1 MKDTN
6 NNIETKSLS
15 NLRILGLDPIIY
27 NKTGHPGI
35 VLSAAPMIQ
44 AIYLN
49 NLIANPTIPDWI
61 NRDRFVL
68 SPGHASTLQYAI
80 LHFAGYDLTI
90 EDLKNYRHINSKTPA
105 HPEYGVTPGVDNSS
119 GPLGQGIGY
128 GVGMA
133 LAEQHL
139 AAKFN
144 KPGYDII
151 DHYTYV
157 LCSDGD
163 LQEGGALE
171 AIQLAGVWKLN
182 KLIMLYD
189 SNDCQLDTTCD
200 QVLKVNYQ
208 QFFEAQN
215 WNYIRVDNADEDL
228 TAIKAAITMAQK
240 SDKPTLI
247 ECKTIIGYGHPKQG
261 SPMHSSPFTAEEM
274 QQVQTFYD
282 FNHPQFYVDP
292 DVKTYWNNTFINRGQ
307 EAYQIW
313 LTKLLAYQTAFPKEF
328 KQLLAS
334 PVVNLEAFQTLLPTD
349 KTKKAGTR
357 IIMGDVLKYYQQK
370 CPNNMFGGSADLGT
384 ATKIIGYNGSWTINT
399 PQNNNLHF
407 GVREFA
413 AGTISIGIE
422 LHQGLKSF
430 NSTFLIFSDYMK
442 PCIRMACI
450 QNLPVIFAFSH
461 DSIGVGFDGKSH
473 QPIEQ
478 LGMLRNCP
486 NLNVLRPADINEAI
500 ACLKVIVESKTTPSA
515 LILSRQD
522 TPYQLAETCSKQS
535 LQGGY
540 IVVHED
546 KTKPLAAIIIA
557 TGTEV
562 APAIVAANTIK
573 QNIRVVSMPCV
584 ELFEQQSEIYQE
596 EVLPK
601 NFSKVIAIEFSNDYV
616 WYKFV
621 GKTGLIINVDDY
633 GLSGSADAVIKYKGL
648 DQDSIIERIERY
660 LG

>member
-49 NLIANPTIPDWI
+49 NLIANPAVPDWI

-80 LHFAGYDLTI
+80 LHFAGYDLSI
-90 EDLKNYRHINSKTPA
+90 DDLKNYRHINSKTPA
-105 HPEYGVTPGVDNSS
+105 HPEYGITPGVDNSS
-119 GPLGQGIGY
+119 GPLGQGVGY

-189 SNDCQLDTTCD
+189 SNDCQLDTKCD
-200 QVLKVNYQ
+200 EVLKVNYQ

-215 WNYIRVDNADEDL
+215 WNYIRVDNADENL
-228 TAIKAAITMAQK
+228 TAIKKAIATAQK

-261 SPMHSSPFTAEEM
+261 SPMHSSPFTPEEM

-282 FNHPQFYVDP
+282 FEHPQFYVDP
-292 DVKTYWNNTFINRGQ
+292 DVKTYWKDTFIKRGQ
-307 EAYQIW
+307 EVYQTW
-313 LTKLLAYQTAFPKEF
+313 STKLAAYQTAFPKEYE
-328 KQLLAS
+328 QLFAI
-334 PVVNLEAFQTLLPTD
+334 PVVELDAFQSLLTTD
-349 KTKKAGTR
+349 KNKKAGTR
-357 IIMGDVLKYYQQK
+357 IIMGDVFKYYQQK
-370 CPNNMFGGSADLGT
+370 CHNNMFGGSADLGT
-384 ATKIIGYNGSWTINT
+384 ATKIIGYNGSWTINS
-399 PQNNNLHF
+399 PQNNNIHF

-473 QPIEQ
+473 QPVEQ
-478 LGMLRNCP
+478 LAMLRNCP

-500 ACLKVIVESKTTPSA
+500 GCLKLVVETKTTPSA

-522 TPYQLAETCSKQS
+522 TPYQLAETCYKQT

-540 IVVHED
+540 IIVEED
-546 KTKPLAAIIIA
+546 KAKPLTAIIIA

-562 APAIVAANTIK
+562 PIAITAAKTMK
-573 QNIRVVSMPCV
+573 ANIRVVSMPCV
-584 ELFEQQSEIYQE
+584 ELFEQQPPAYQE
-596 EVLPK
+596 KVIPK

-621 GKTGLIINVDDY
+621 GKTGLVIGVNDY

-648 DQDSIIERIERY
+648 DQGAIIQRIEKY